1 MIAGIRKLW
10 IALYSDLLTKGY
22 SVNNNR
28 LNLFVKN
35 GWTQIEFSR
44 DTAQLSSINKINF
57 YSNQL
62 KYSHF
67 NATTSVVD
75 FAKKLHNKR
84 IIAVATLDNGSD
96 VIIGAENPLM
106 FTFKYNTGSNA
117 FDGIGYSAELNS
129 NSKIGIE
136 LFDITK
142 LPVIINSAKWINKI
156 CVKEEYI
163 APDVTI
169 YNAKWLNF
177 VCVKE
182 LYTFNLYLSKLGVNP
197 GGVFKNPSGPYVDSI
212 DVSVYATE
220 NPPTTGYF
228 NRWEIK
234 DGLNWILYTYDYS
247 FTINI
252 SDNTYLRAVYISNPS

>member
-62 KYSHF
+62 KYLHF

-84 IIAVATLDNGSD
+84 IIAVATLDNGSN

-142 LPVIINSAKWINKI
+142 LPVIINSAKWL
-156 CVKEEYI
+156 
-163 APDVTI
+163 
-169 YNAKWLNF
+169 NAL
-177 VCVKE
+177 CVKE
-182 LYTFNLYLSKLGVNP
+182 LAPEIPIYNARWINPTCVKEYYQFDLYLSAFGIKRGTVSKSP
-197 GGVFKNPSGPYVDSI
+197 AGPYDA
-212 DVSVYATE
+212 ATE
-220 NPPTTGYF
+220 VLITATDNPPTTNTFQYWAKMVNGSWEFYSNDKMIIVIIYEDTYF
-228 NRWEIK
+228 
-234 DGLNWILYTYDYS
+234 TAFFYD
-247 FTINI
+247 
-252 SDNTYLRAVYISNPS
+252 